1 MAAWRP
7 DGAATLLRALRT
19 DVALRYVAMGS
30 GLDAPAYELLHE
42 DGAPE
47 DADGVRLIAFF
58 EVPDGGDRRLAEG
71 WERVRALLAARQGYL
86 GSRLYRSTAPADFRF
101 VAVVR
106 WSSPLMYART
116 LQQPEVTAAAA
127 ALPFPFES
135 GLYLEA

>member
-7 DGAATLLRALRT
+7 DGPATLLRALRS
-19 DVALRYVAMGS
+19 DDALRYVAMGT
-30 GLDAPAYELLHE
+30 GLDAPAYELVHE
-42 DGAPE
+42 DGDAE
-47 DADGVRLIAFF
+47 HADGVRLIAFF
-58 EVPDGGDRRLAEG
+58 DVSEHGDQRLAAA
-71 WERVRALLAARQGYL
+71 WERVRGLLAPRQGYL

-116 LQQPEVTAAAA
+116 LQQPEVAAVAA

-135 GLYLEA
+135 ALYLEA